1 MKDETRVIIADDHR
15 LMRNVLK
22 SIFNRE
28 GDMTVVAEA
37 RNAEEVFRQID
48 NQCADVM
55 VLDLNMPGKDGLEI
69 LKELQET
76 RNNLPVVVLTLFPQE
91 RFREKVIQLGAVD
104 CLTKD
109 CQPHEIVDA
118 VRKAKNRDA

>member
-15 LMRNVLK
+15 LMRKVLK

-28 GDMTVVAEA
+28 EDMTVVAEA
-37 RNAEEVFRQID
+37 RNAEEVFRQVD
-48 NQCADVM
+48 TQDADVM

-76 RNNLPVVVLTLFPQE
+76 GNNLPVVVLSLFPQE
-91 RFREKVIQLGAVD
+91 RFREKVIRLGAVD

-109 CQPHEIVDA
+109 CQPYELVDA
-118 VRKAKNRDA
+118 VRKAKNRAA

>member
-48 NQCADVM
+48 TQDADVM

-118 VRKAKNRDA
+118 VRKAKNRAA